1 MKDLTKI
8 LLGCILL
15 FAGVCMT
22 IGIYFPISTDPSH
35 EEMIENLVIDES
47 PRIVE
52 ETEDYIIIERD
63 FKADEFILSTD

>member
-1 MKDLTKI
+1 MKNIRKL

-15 FAGVCMT
+15 FAVACMVIVT
-22 IGIYFPISTDPSH
+22 HSPARTDKSS
-35 EEMIENLVIDES
+35 EETIENLVIDES

-63 FKADEFILSTD
+63 FKADEFLSSPN